1 MAIQKDLWTSYIE
14 RLIGLSNG
22 NLDSRIR
29 VHERE
34 DRIWAGDLGVFVPIL
49 IAEKARKL
57 FVTDAGIIYACPKEG
72 VEPFAEA
79 GSKVPI
85 YTNLNLKYWL
95 VLKGWYAGEFEI
107 INKSSLSLPF
117 GYVHLKLL
125 NRNPEFYLKY
135 CGLREELLPCR
146 LDDMTHYQDM
156 YIQPPLPLINIPFDI
171 LDIEL

>member
-1 MAIQKDLWTSYIE
+1 MAIQGGLWTNYIE
-14 RLIGLSNG
+14 ELTGLSNG

-34 DRIWAGDLGVFVPIL
+34 DRIWVGDLGVFVPIL
-49 IAEKARKL
+49 IAERARTL
-57 FVTDAGIIYACPKEG
+57 FVTDAGIIYARPKDG
-72 VEPFAEA
+72 VEPFAES
-79 GSKVPI
+79 GRKVQI

-107 INKSSLSLPF
+107 INRSSLSLPF

-156 YIQPPLPLINIPFDI
+156 YIQPPCPLRNIPLHI
-171 LDIEL
+171 EDIEL